1 MVPRALAIQ
10 VLRSVMGRP
19 VRSGRVAPLS
29 PINGDSIR
37 SGFAVLVRLDG
48 TRPDGIRLACR
59 RECGARL
66 ATGLGI
72 EAVAGEEG
80 VGALPPLTG
89 IGHPGER
96 ALVAGEEPPGRL
108 QIDVD
113 DLPAIIA
120 RAAGRPPAAGRSRA
134 AGRATFLEEL
144 VDNRPIDAFQRQ
156 LPAQG
161 DLAAWPG
168 TVARL
173 HPGAAERR
181 VVEDAQLAEPGD
193 RAFNE
198 VRAIAG
204 PPEPAADL
212 RDGPRPS
219 LEEPGGGI
227 QDGRGVVDRGP
238 LATPLLERLP
248 GPPVGHLRRA
258 S

>member
-120 RAAGRPPAAGRSRA
+120 RATGRSRA
-134 AGRATFLEEL
+134 AGRAAFLEEL
-144 VDNRPIDAFQRQ
+144 VDNGPIDAFQRE

-181 VVEDAQLAEPGD
+181 VVEDPQLAEPRD
-193 RAFNE
+193 RAFDE

-204 PPEPAADL
+204 PPEPTADL
-212 RDGPRPS
+212 GDGARPS
-219 LEEPGGGI
+219 LEKPGGGL
-227 QDGRGVVDRGP
+227 QDGGGVVDRGP
-238 LATPLLERLP
+238 LATPLFERLP